1 MYTNPIVYQ
10 ACIANISLSSS
21 IYICN
26 MKLHHRDNSS
36 QRNQILRSDFVH
48 KIMLHVVIHVIVI
61 YDKLLKPLSD
71 STILL

>member
-1 MYTNPIVYQ
+1 MYTNPIVHQ
-10 ACIANISLSSS
+10 TCIANISLSSG
-21 IYICN
+21 ICIFN
-26 MKLHHRDNSS
+26 MKLHHYNSS
-36 QRNQILRSDFVH
+36 QRHQILRSDFVH